1 MTINGGTITGQN
13 GVQFTGA
20 GNLTVTGGNI
30 TSTLEYTESPQK
42 PPTHTDGTVADGAA
56 LSMVSRGSGWQK
68 DGETMNVTISG
79 GYFTSLNNSAV
90 AVYRIK
96 QQADKTWEVGDD
108 TGLPSYLKNLTIT
121 GGTFTGNV
129 QQKDVLYIDHLA
141 DDAVSIS
148 GGYFNQDIDD
158 TEEVDT
164 VYVTEGYASHTVNEP
179 ANYFHVHQPKGFIYF
194 HDATHHRK
202 GCEGNQNCIEGKLKE
217 THNWNDGVVTTWP
230 TYTSEGVRT
239 FTCVTC
245 GHTKTAQIPRV
256 IDTSGTVIPDP
267 NVPLG
272 LGPDNP
278 DNPDTPDNP
287 IIDDPDVPLAP
298 NPDEQLP
305 SDETLIDDPQMGWVV
320 VMISGIG
327 LLWMILTEKKRMR
340 SKN

>member
-1 MTINGGTITGQN
+1 M
-13 GVQFTGA
+13 
-20 GNLTVTGGNI
+20 
-30 TSTLEYTESPQK
+30 EYTESPQK

-96 QQADKTWEVGDD
+96 QQADKTWTVGDD

-141 DDAVSIS
+141 DNAVSIS

-164 VYVTEGYASHTVNEP
+164 VYVTEGYASHAVNKP
-179 ANYFHVHQPKGFIYF
+179 ANYFHVHQPDFYGKNDYGINDDEHWQGCKGDN
-194 HDATHHRK
+194 H
-202 GCEGNQNCIEGKLKE
+202 NCIEGKHKE
-217 THNWNDGVVTTWP
+217 AHNWNDGVVTTWP

-239 FTCVTC
+239 FTCVIC
-245 GHTKTAQIPRV
+245 GHEKYEQIPRV

-267 NVPLG
+267 DVPLG
-272 LGPDNP
+272 PGPDNP

-305 SDETLIDDPQMGWVV
+305 SDETLIDDPDVPLSDAPKTGDDPQMGWVV